1 MLKKIA
7 ALFLAGIATIFTA
20 CSNGSTTP
28 ETDTI
33 SSFDQAKMYTTVN
46 CKTDTSGNVS
56 QYVWAYFANPNGQYT
71 QLKDGSVK
79 YNSLSLNF
87 SDNDKGYYSNANN
100 LFSSELN
107 DSLTVK
113 IDGVTKSTAYI
124 RPAGYLMQ
132 EAGVDSLDETNLLLH
147 WGSISTYNSQ
157 FDTYKIIFSN
167 LANNL
172 TDTLSISSSQIPL
185 QAVTLPRSYLS
196 AITDSTGTGR
206 FMVTFTHHQK
216 IVVGTPYASGSEIH
230 ANFVMNRKLR
240 ISAIPK

>member
-7 ALFLAGIATIFTA
+7 ALFLAGITTIFTA
-20 CSNGSTTP
+20 CSGGSTTP

-33 SSFDQAKMYTTVN
+33 SSFDQAKMYATIN
-46 CKTDTSGNVS
+46 CETDTSEITK
-56 QYVWAYFANPNGQYT
+56 QFVWAYFANPNGQYT

-79 YNSLSLNF
+79 YNSFNLNF
-87 SDNDKGYYSNANN
+87 SENDRGYKYQTND
-100 LFSSELN
+100 LFSSDLN

-113 IDGVTKSTAYI
+113 IDGVVDITDYS

-132 EAGVDSLDETNLLLH
+132 EAIVDTDQN
-147 WGSISTYNSQ
+147 SIILTWNRIPAFNQ
-157 FDTYKIIFSN
+157 DKDTYKITFTN

-172 TDTLSISSSQIPL
+172 ADTLKINSSQIN
-185 QAVTLPRSYLS
+185 LPYISLPKSYLS

-216 IVVGTPYASGSEIH
+216 IVVGAPYASGSEIH

>member
-20 CSNGSTTP
+20 CSSGSTTP
-28 ETDTI
+28 EVDAI
-33 SSFDQAKMYTTVN
+33 SSFDQAKMYATIN
-46 CKTDTSGNVS
+46 CETDTSERTS
-56 QYVWAYFANPNGQYT
+56 QSIWAVFANPNGQNT

-79 YNSLSLNF
+79 YNNISLPF
-87 SDNDKGYYSNANN
+87 SDVERRYFYKADS
-100 LFSSELN
+100 LFSSDLN
-107 DSLTVK
+107 DSLTVT
-113 IDGVTKSTAYI
+113 INGLVKSTAYS

-132 EAGVDSLDETNLLLH
+132 EAIVDTDQN
-147 WGSISTYNSQ
+147 SIILTWNRIPA
-157 FDTYKIIFSN
+157 FNPDKDTYKITFTNLKNN
-167 LANNL
+167 LA
-172 TDTLSISSSQIPL
+172 DTLEIYSSQIN
-185 QAVTLPRSYLS
+185 LPFISLPKSYLS